1 LVRDGYKCKVTNVY
15 ECQVEELDPDLY
27 EKLSEEDVD
36 FRRTEAAHIIPLCF
50 NNLSSETMVG
60 RSRAWAILD
69 NFAGGPR
76 MVEFLR
82 GQNINN
88 LDNILT
94 LNREIHSEFDDLKV
108 WLEPY
113 GVHNFFNF

>member
-1 LVRDGYKCKVTNVY
+1 
-15 ECQVEELDPDLY
+15 
-27 EKLSEEDVD
+27 
-36 FRRTEAAHIIPLCF
+36 
-50 NNLSSETMVG
+50 
-60 RSRAWAILD
+60 
-69 NFAGGPR
+69 

-94 LNREIHSEFDDLKV
+94 LNREIHPEFDDLKV